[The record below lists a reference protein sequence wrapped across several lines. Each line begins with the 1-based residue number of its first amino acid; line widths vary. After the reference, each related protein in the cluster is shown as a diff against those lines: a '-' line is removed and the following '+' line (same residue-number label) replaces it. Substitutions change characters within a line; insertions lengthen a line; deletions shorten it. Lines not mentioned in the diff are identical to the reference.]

1 MNQGD
6 LCQFLSQKSDLSR
19 DARLGI
25 AYEVVYIIYQLHEE
39 MHIYHRD
46 IKLENFLVDTPEE
59 GVIKIS
65 ITDFG
70 FATKKPFAND
80 FKGTLDYCA
89 PESLPFL
96 HNRDRL
102 HFYDLKQADLYSL
115 GATVYSLLAGKNLD
129 EQLKKIM
136 SKDKS
141 RDTLE
146 STRLELIQ
154 KNLEHYPKEVIDS
167 VISLTNPLAGARPTT
182 IDVLAVFE
190 KLFPQD
196 GI

>member
-1 MNQGD
+1 
-6 LCQFLSQKSDLSR
+6 
-19 DARLGI
+19 
-25 AYEVVYIIYQLHEE
+25 
-39 MHIYHRD
+39 
-46 IKLENFLVDTPEE
+46 
-59 GVIKIS
+59 
-65 ITDFG
+65 
-70 FATKKPFAND
+70 
-80 FKGTLDYCA
+80 
-89 PESLPFL
+89 L